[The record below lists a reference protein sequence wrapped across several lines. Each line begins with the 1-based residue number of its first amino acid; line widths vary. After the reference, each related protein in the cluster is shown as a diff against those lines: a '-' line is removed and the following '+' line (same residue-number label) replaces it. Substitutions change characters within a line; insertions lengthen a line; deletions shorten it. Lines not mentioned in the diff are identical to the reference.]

1 MSKQK
6 RILVVGAGVMGSYH
20 ARVISQSSRASLAG
34 IVDMSPDAGK
44 ALSERFQTTWYS
56 EIPDLTKIDGV
67 VVAAPT
73 EVHFDIARL
82 VLDAGVALLLEKPL
96 TSELASAETL
106 VNFADAHEI
115 PLMCG
120 FLERYNPAILTA
132 MQIVRDP
139 VHLSATR
146 HSPYAS
152 RIKTGASWDLLV
164 HDVDLLNRF
173 VNNAEPEKVQ
183 GQLGFFHPDSLNSAE
198 DVAECL
204 IKFSNG
210 AIGQAS
216 ASRVGHRKIRTL
228 SVTESNRLIEID
240 LLRKDVTVYTNVS
253 DQMVEE
259 ANRGYR
265 QQTVIEIP
273 EIISSQEPLSAQLD
287 RFLNLIEGKVD
298 PAEERQTLLP
308 AHRIISQ
315 INSSQ

>member
-34 IVDMSPDAGK
+34 IVDMSPEAGK

-56 EIPDLTKIDGV
+56 EMPDLTNIDGV

-73 EVHFDIARL
+73 EVHFDVASL

-96 TSELASAETL
+96 TSELATAETL
-106 VNFADAHEI
+106 VNYSAAHEI

-146 HSPYAS
+146 HSPYAP

-173 VNNAEPEKVQ
+173 VNDAEPEKIQ
-183 GQLGFFHPDSLNSAE
+183 GQLGYFHPDSLDSSE

-240 LLRKDVTVYTNVS
+240 LLRKDVTVYTNVA

-287 RFLNLIEGKVD
+287 RFLDLIEGKVD
-298 PAEERQTLLP
+298 PVEERQTLLP

-315 INSSQ
+315 INS

>member
-1 MSKQK
+1 MNNQK

-34 IVDMSPDAGK
+34 IVDMSPQVGK
-44 ALSERFQTTWYS
+44 ALAERFNTSWFPSMPGLET
-56 EIPDLTKIDGV
+56 IDGV

-73 EVHFDIARL
+73 EVHFDVASL

-96 TSELASAETL
+96 TNELLTAETL
-106 VNFADAHEI
+106 VNYSASHEI

-139 VHLSATR
+139 IHLSATR
-146 HSPYAS
+146 HSPYAP

-164 HDVDLLNRF
+164 HDVDLINRF
-173 VNNAEPEKVQ
+173 VVNSEPDVVQ
-183 GQLGFFHPDSLNSAE
+183 GQLGYFHKDSLQSSE

-204 IKFSNG
+204 IKFGNG
-210 AIGQAS
+210 TIGQAS

-228 SVTESNRLIEID
+228 SITEEDRLIEID
-240 LLRKDVTVYTNVS
+240 LLRKDVTVYTNVV
-253 DQMVEE
+253 DQMVDE

-287 RFLNLIEGKVD
+287 RFLDLIEGKVD
-298 PAEERQTLLP
+298 PDVERNTLLP
-308 AHRIISQ
+308 AHRIIST
-315 INSSQ
+315 INGQ

>member
-1 MSKQK
+1 MNNQQ

-34 IVDMSPDAGK
+34 IVDMSSQVGTALAG
-44 ALSERFQTTWYS
+44 RFNTTWFPS
-56 EIPDLTKIDGV
+56 MPELKQIDGV

-73 EVHFDIARL
+73 EAHFEVASL

-96 TSELASAETL
+96 TSELSSAETL
-106 VNFADAHEI
+106 VNYAATHEI

-139 VHLSATR
+139 IHLSATR
-146 HSPYAS
+146 HSPYAP

-164 HDVDLLNRF
+164 HDVDLINRF
-173 VNNAEPEKVQ
+173 VTHSEPDVVE
-183 GQLGFFHPDSLNSAE
+183 GQLGYFHQDSLESAE
-198 DVAECL
+198 DIAECL
-204 IKFSNG
+204 IKLENG
-210 AIGQAS
+210 TLGQAS

-228 SVTESNRLIEID
+228 SVTEADRLIEID

-273 EIISSQEPLSAQLD
+273 EIISSEEPLAAQLD
-287 RFLNLIEGKVD
+287 RFVDLIEGKVD
-298 PAEERQTLLP
+298 PDDERNTILP
-308 AHRIISQ
+308 AHRIISK
-315 INSSQ
+315 INGQ

>member
-1 MSKQK
+1 MNNQK

-34 IVDMSPDAGK
+34 IVDMSPQVGK
-44 ALSERFQTTWYS
+44 ALAERFNTSWFPS
-56 EIPDLTKIDGV
+56 MPDLETIDGV

-73 EVHFDIARL
+73 EVHFDVASL

-96 TSELASAETL
+96 TNELATAETL
-106 VNFADAHEI
+106 VNYSASHEI

-139 VHLSATR
+139 IHLSATR
-146 HSPYAS
+146 HSPYAP

-164 HDVDLLNRF
+164 HDVDLINRF
-173 VNNAEPEKVQ
+173 VANSEPDVVQ
-183 GQLGFFHPDSLNSAE
+183 GQLGYFHKDSLQSAE

-204 IKFSNG
+204 IKFGNG
-210 AIGQAS
+210 TIGQAS

-228 SVTESNRLIEID
+228 SITEADRLIEID
-240 LLRKDVTVYTNVS
+240 LLRKDVTVYTNVA
-253 DQMVEE
+253 DQMVDE

-287 RFLNLIEGKVD
+287 RFLDLIEGKVD
-298 PAEERQTLLP
+298 PDVERNTLLP
-308 AHRIISQ
+308 AHRIIST
-315 INSSQ
+315 INDQ